1 MRYTMYTMYKYIL
14 YVIIY
19 HRRLIGQRGSSIS
32 GARGLS
38 KNVLKKRHEDV
49 KTRESY
55 GTEMKYERRVLR
67 KNGKKKKIFR
77 CPWVL
82 LRQSTRNISTGRM
95 RNQMKKDSGGC
106 SFCGK
111 TRSIENAKTSK
122 NAIFYCFFP
131 FY

>member
-1 MRYTMYTMYKYIL
+1 MYTMYKYIL

-55 GTEMKYERRVLR
+55 GTEMKYERRVLG
-67 KNGKKKKIFR
+67 KNGKKKKNLPMPVGFAPTINAKYFDR
-77 CPWVL
+77 TDAKPNEKGFGRVFL
-82 LRQSTRNISTGRM
+82 LRE
-95 RNQMKKDSGGC
+95 D
-106 SFCGK
+106 
-111 TRSIENAKTSK
+111 
-122 NAIFYCFFP
+122 P
-131 FY
+131 